1 MLTFGM
7 DPALTTTIV
16 YIFVWGIAFPA
27 FVTALIA
34 FAVVQARGEKQE
46 NEANRRFRR
55 R

>member
-1 MLTFGM
+1 MLLFADAAT
-7 DPALTTTIV
+7 TTTIV

-34 FAVVQARGEKQE
+34 YAVIQARGEREE
-46 NEANRRFRR
+46 NVSRRRFRR